1 MYAIA
6 FNKVWREEKKTEEK
20 KSKLRPTGKK
30 KVTTDHNWTQNVKSS
45 DMDILSN
52 SWHFVLQLD
61 TQNSVLVPAKQTKQQ
76 QAQAAET
83 NLTRMRSMHS
93 LNRIS
98 DKKTTQK
105 TAETMKHTQAGSTKL
120 KAAAK
125 PKPKHAQQE
134 SFQTPQQTQL
144 NLDHSKTQR
153 RQARITRISEEEN
166 GEKNEKGQQEQNNGI
181 NFG

>member
-61 TQNSVLVPAKQTKQQ
+61 TQILCSFPPNKQSNNKHRQLKQ
-76 QAQAAET
+76 
-83 NLTRMRSMHS
+83 
-93 LNRIS
+93 IS
-98 DKKTTQK
+98 QECEACTASTESATKTTQK

-166 GEKNEKGQQEQNNGI
+166 GEKKEKGQQEQNNGI